1 MCGIKILIG
10 ISFIITAIFLFI
22 VKDIKGKKDDNDLT
36 LKDALFI
43 GFVQVIALVP
53 GISRSG
59 STLIAALFRDIK
71 RKPALKYSFM
81 LYIPISLGTM
91 LLGVKDMI
99 SQNDISGLIIPYFLG
114 FASSLIVSYYTLRW
128 FKKAVSDGK
137 LIYFSIYCLILGI
150 LVITLL

>member
-1 MCGIKILIG
+1 M
-10 ISFIITAIFLFI
+10 
-22 VKDIKGKKDDNDLT
+22 
-36 LKDALFI
+36 FI

-128 FKKAVSDGK
+128 FKK
-137 LIYFSIYCLILGI
+137 
-150 LVITLL
+150 LVVIFKC

>member
-1 MCGIKILIG
+1 MILPADTQVGVDFHTLYDLDDVIFEMELTANRADCFSMIG
-10 ISFIITAIFLFI
+10 M
-22 VKDIKGKKDDNDLT
+22 
-36 LKDALFI
+36 ALEV
-43 GFVQVIALVP
+43 G
-53 GISRSG
+53 
-59 STLIAALFRDIK
+59 K

-99 SQNDISGLIIPYFLG
+99 SQNNISGLIIPYFLG